1 MISSMIDSNV
11 GKKEF
16 ELLSDQE
23 HMEAVWRVMQPKLER
38 YANEYLEGVSHYQ
51 DLRTPGDS
59 ISAFLNEMIKK
70 NDKLHDK
77 YFQIFDMDLMEEEY
91 SEDTEGF
98 KAVTLKKEC
107 DVIRKTLQSKSE
119 SLTEWKRKFYGCK
132 SQQIYDTFYNMM
144 SFAQDYDSDMDEAA
158 LADVDTIEDIGFA
171 QMSEDACYQSGV
183 LGFGIVS
190 NILNHMYPRTFPGN
204 YKAGVYS
211 LHFLTGCGKGVNM
224 PSDSS
229 EFLMVKDDSYSK
241 TGIIE
246 TEHNYYFPYET
257 FGMYTLR
264 IYRLLEKKIFTR
276 FQKEFPTDYRYLLTN
291 DFYEYVTSVH
301 RADIATLCGND
312 DMLKFNTIW

>member
-59 ISAFLNEMIKK
+59 FSAFLNEMIKK

-119 SLTEWKRKFYGCK
+119 YLTEWKRKFYGCK

>member
-59 ISAFLNEMIKK
+59 FSAFLNEMIKK

-171 QMSEDACYQSGV
+171 QMS
-183 LGFGIVS
+183 
-190 NILNHMYPRTFPGN
+190 
-204 YKAGVYS
+204 
-211 LHFLTGCGKGVNM
+211 
-224 PSDSS
+224 
-229 EFLMVKDDSYSK
+229 
-241 TGIIE
+241 
-246 TEHNYYFPYET
+246 
-257 FGMYTLR
+257 
-264 IYRLLEKKIFTR
+264 
-276 FQKEFPTDYRYLLTN
+276 
-291 DFYEYVTSVH
+291 
-301 RADIATLCGND
+301 
-312 DMLKFNTIW
+312 

>member
-1 MISSMIDSNV
+1 MIRSMIDSNV
-11 GKKEF
+11 GKIEF

-23 HMEAVWRVMQPKLER
+23 QMEAVWRVMQPKLER

-59 ISAFLNEMIKK
+59 FSAFLNEMIKK

-98 KAVTLKKEC
+98 KAVTLKKDC
-107 DVIRKTLQSKSE
+107 DVFRKTLQSKSE

-291 DFYEYVTSVH
+291 DF
-301 RADIATLCGND
+301 
-312 DMLKFNTIW
+312 

>member
-23 HMEAVWRVMQPKLER
+23 QMEAVWRVMQPKLER

-59 ISAFLNEMIKK
+59 FSAFLNEMIKK

>member
-1 MISSMIDSNV
+1 MISSQIDTSI
-11 GKKEF
+11 GEKEF
-16 ELLSDQE
+16 QLLSDQD
-23 HMEAVWRVMQPKLER
+23 HMEEVWEVMQSRLEQ
-38 YANEYLEGVSHYQ
+38 YANDYLEGVSHFQ
-51 DLRTPGDS
+51 DRPSIQDS
-59 ISAFLNEMIKK
+59 FEAFLAELIKK

-77 YFQIFDMDLMEEEY
+77 YFELFDMDLMEEEY
-91 SEDTEGF
+91 AEDTEGF
-98 KAVTLKKEC
+98 KAVILKKEC

-119 SLTEWKRKFYGCK
+119 ALGEWKRKFYGCK
-132 SQQIYDTFYNMM
+132 SQQLYDTFYNML
-144 SFAQDYDSDMDEAA
+144 SFAAEYDEEMDEES
-158 LADVDTIEDIGFA
+158 LSDVDTIADIGFA
-171 QMSEDACYQSGV
+171 QMNEDACYQSGV

-211 LHFLTGCGKGVNM
+211 LHFLTGEGKGVNM

-229 EFLMVKDDSYSK
+229 EFLMVKDDFYSK
-241 TGIIE
+241 TGVIE

-264 IYRLLEKKIFTR
+264 IYRVLEEKIKSR
-276 FQKEFPTDYRYLLTN
+276 FQKEFPSDFKYLLTN

-301 RADIATLCGND
+301 RNDISTLCGND

>member
-59 ISAFLNEMIKK
+59 FSAFLNEMIKK

-264 IYRLLEKKIFTR
+264 IYRLL
-276 FQKEFPTDYRYLLTN
+276 
-291 DFYEYVTSVH
+291 
-301 RADIATLCGND
+301 
-312 DMLKFNTIW
+312 

>member
-1 MISSMIDSNV
+1 MISSQIDTSI
-11 GKKEF
+11 GEKEF
-16 ELLSDQE
+16 QLLSDQD
-23 HMEAVWRVMQPKLER
+23 HMEAVWEVMQSRLEK
-38 YANEYLEGVSHYQ
+38 YANDYLEGVSHYQ
-51 DLRTPGDS
+51 DRPSIQDS
-59 ISAFLNEMIKK
+59 FEMFLAEMIKK

-77 YFQIFDMDLMEEEY
+77 YFELFDMELMEEEY
-91 SEDTEGF
+91 AEDTEGF

-119 SLTEWKRKFYGCK
+119 ALGEWKRKFYGCK
-132 SQQIYDTFYNMM
+132 SQQLYDTFYNML
-144 SFAQDYDSDMDEAA
+144 SFAAEYDEEMDEES
-158 LADVDTIEDIGFA
+158 LSDVDTIEDIGFA
-171 QMSEDACYQSGV
+171 QMNEDACYQSGV

-204 YKAGVYS
+204 YKAGVFS
-211 LHFLTGCGKGVNM
+211 LHFLTGEGKGVNM

-229 EFLMVKDDSYSK
+229 EFLMVKDDFYSK
-241 TGIIE
+241 TGVIE

-264 IYRLLEKKIFTR
+264 IYRVLEEKIKAR
-276 FQKEFPTDYRYLLTN
+276 FQKEFPSNFKYLLTN

-301 RADIATLCGND
+301 RDDISTLCGND

>member
-59 ISAFLNEMIKK
+59 FS
-70 NDKLHDK
+70 
-77 YFQIFDMDLMEEEY
+77 
-91 SEDTEGF
+91 
-98 KAVTLKKEC
+98 
-107 DVIRKTLQSKSE
+107 
-119 SLTEWKRKFYGCK
+119 
-132 SQQIYDTFYNMM
+132 
-144 SFAQDYDSDMDEAA
+144 
-158 LADVDTIEDIGFA
+158 
-171 QMSEDACYQSGV
+171 ACYQSGV

-312 DMLKFNTIW
+312 DLLKFNTIW

>member
-1 MISSMIDSNV
+1 MISSQIDSSI
-11 GKKEF
+11 GKREF

-23 HMEAVWRVMQPKLER
+23 HMEEVWKVMQPRLEQ
-38 YANEYLEGVSHYQ
+38 YANDYLEGVSHYK
-51 DLRTPGDS
+51 DLPFPGDS
-59 ISAFLNEMIKK
+59 FSALLAEMIKK

-77 YFQIFDMDLMEEEY
+77 YFEIFDMELMEEEY

-98 KAVTLKKEC
+98 KAVTLKKDC

-119 SLTEWKRKFYGCK
+119 ALGEWKKKFYGCK
-132 SQQIYDTFYNMM
+132 SQQLYDTFYNMM
-144 SFAQDYDSDMDEAA
+144 SFAIEYDEEMDEEA

-190 NILNHMYPRTFPGN
+190 NILNHMYPRAFPGN

-211 LHFLTGCGKGVNM
+211 LHFLTGEGKGVNM

-229 EFLMVKDDSYSK
+229 EFLMVKDDFYSK
-241 TGIIE
+241 TGVIE

-257 FGMYTLR
+257 FGLYTLR
-264 IYRLLEKKIFTR
+264 IFRYLEEKIKTR
-276 FQKEFPTDYRYLLTN
+276 FHKEFPNDYRYLLTN
-291 DFYEYVTSVH
+291 DFYDYVTSIH
-301 RADIATLCGND
+301 CSDIVTLCGND
-312 DMLKFNTIW
+312 DLLKFTTIW

>member
-38 YANEYLEGVSHYQ
+38 YANEYLEGVSHYK

-59 ISAFLNEMIKK
+59 FSAFLNEMIKK